1 MASPSRSS
9 QRSLLNAGLKLF
21 TTKLGRTQHMLPL
34 KDFSVSALQGVELHH
49 QNTAPTRMS
58 QRLADAQKRTQL
70 LEDRNRQLKDLAL
83 DKSDLFESRTV
94 MLCSRAFDISQE
106 LIVTRMRINDLE
118 NACTQLRRRILEL
131 NLRRIQR
138 RRLLCHEVQMLQQAL
153 EHQVPTILMRF
164 WRGLCFLWNCLDCLS
179 MVSRVARPVFKAETT
194 MDALNL
200 FVAGF

>member
-21 TTKLGRTQHMLPL
+21 TTKLGRTQHILPL

-49 QNTAPTRMS
+49 QNTAPTGMS

-70 LEDRNRQLKDLAL
+70 LEDRNSQLKDLAL
-83 DKSDLFESRTV
+83 DKSALFESRTV

-106 LIVTRMRINDLE
+106 LIMTRMRINDLE
-118 NACTQLRRRILEL
+118 NACTQLRKRILEL

-153 EHQVPTILMRF
+153 EHQVPTILMRL
-164 WRGLCFLWNCLDCLS
+164 WRGLCFLWNCVDCLS

>member
-21 TTKLGRTQHMLPL
+21 TTKLGRTQHILPL
-34 KDFSVSALQGVELHH
+34 KDFSVSALQGVELHY

-138 RRLLCHEVQMLQQAL
+138 RRLLCHEVRMLQQAL
-153 EHQVPTILMRF
+153 EHQVPTILMRL
-164 WRGLCFLWNCLDCLS
+164 WRGLCFLWNCVDCLS
-179 MVSRVARPVFKAETT
+179 LVSRVARPVFKAETT

>member
-1 MASPSRSS
+1 MASPSRCS
-9 QRSLLNAGLKLF
+9 QRSLINEGLKLL

-34 KDFSVSALQGVELHH
+34 REFSVSTLQGVELHH
-49 QNTAPTRMS
+49 QYTGPTRMS

-70 LEDRNRQLKDLAL
+70 LENRNRQLKDLAL
-83 DKSDLFESRTV
+83 DKSEVFESRTV
-94 MLCSRAFDISQE
+94 MLYSRAFDISQE
-106 LIVTRMRINDLE
+106 LIVTRMRINELE

-131 NLRRIQR
+131 KLRHIQR

-153 EHQVPTILMRF
+153 EHQVPTILMRL
-164 WRGLCFLWNCLDCLS
+164 WRGLCFLWNCVDCLS
-179 MVSRVARPVFKAETT
+179 LVSRVTRPAFKAEST